1 MARRIKEEPIVHQN
15 RIAEKAMVLFAK
27 KGIENTKMD
36 EIAAAAGYGK
46 ATLYVYFKNKED
58 IVSFLSLKSMEKLK
72 ELLSEALESGE
83 SVKEQFFF
91 MCDALVKY
99 QADYPDFFERSL
111 QYIQVEKKNDNE
123 WLSKTYQVGEEI
135 NQIISQY
142 IKKGVERG
150 ELAQTTDYLGT
161 TLLMWGM
168 ISGVIKIAFE
178 KEEYIRI
185 RGNAS
190 KEEFLKAGFEKIFNA
205 IVSKH

>member
-142 IKKGVERG
+142 IKKGVESG
-150 ELAQTTDYLGT
+150 ELAQTTDYFGT

-185 RGNAS
+185 RGNSS